1 MSFGEWI
8 DRVEHCMVEGFCA
21 PYFSYLNTIMKQL
34 GKCLV
39 VFVHLI
45 TIFIAITG
53 FCVILP
59 YEQRY
64 QPLWL
69 LAIYSVL
76 GVYFLINIM
85 YHYTKARLLPPLP
98 GFGKSGD
105 RWCVACQ
112 NWKCDRTHHCSV
124 CRTCVL
130 GMDHHCIWINQCVG
144 NHNHRHFFL
153 FISHLTLTGLMIVA
167 AGGHSFYDHIFM
179 FDHNYC
185 NVQLDYAPLQGHICE
200 FGELARNSII
210 FCYMLSFLLF
220 LLVGGLAL
228 WNVYLISKGF
238 TYVDYLKGWDGRPTG
253 YRNPYHHGFVENWR
267 NFLGLRR
274 NRTFL
279 RHVLLP
285 SAHPPIILDQNGELE
300 IGFQP
305 LNTHASRSESDEMLV

>member
-98 GFGKSGD
+98 GFG
-105 RWCVACQ
+105 
-112 NWKCDRTHHCSV
+112 
-124 CRTCVL
+124 
-130 GMDHHCIWINQCVG
+130 
-144 NHNHRHFFL
+144 
-153 FISHLTLTGLMIVA
+153 
-167 AGGHSFYDHIFM
+167 